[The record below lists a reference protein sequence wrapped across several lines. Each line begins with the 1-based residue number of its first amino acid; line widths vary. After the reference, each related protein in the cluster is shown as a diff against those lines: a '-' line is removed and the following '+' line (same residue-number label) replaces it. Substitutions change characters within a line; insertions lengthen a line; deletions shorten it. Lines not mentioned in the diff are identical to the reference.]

1 MVGRAVNGA
10 VPHRSGLEVLER
22 MPPARQASLAMISRM
37 SSLAALLVASLLL
50 PSGGCLPR
58 PPDTPL
64 HVRPTDGRPKSPAK
78 ATGGL
83 YSSVQLREGSQGERL
98 LQVASTSKLRF
109 EVGVAARF
117 GEPQVDSLPDPTTS
131 VFGLGP
137 YIRTVLHRQNLDVA
151 RGVVPISGTLH
162 VEGSQMD
169 SLRGELQLHLGDIS
183 LDEQSED
190 AGWGDD
196 LKREL
201 FGLPDSGTER
211 AAVQIEKM
219 RFGSGP
225 RPGFEVR
232 GDATFQL
239 PLRGGSK
246 SINVFMTLRRQDWNR
261 YRWSSYQPIDLTVSE
276 DFPDREAVSRL
287 SDAWNVRKIAD
298 LVRVQIEL
306 DLEATN

>member
-1 MVGRAVNGA
+1 
-10 VPHRSGLEVLER
+10 
-22 MPPARQASLAMISRM
+22 
-37 SSLAALLVASLLL
+37 
-50 PSGGCLPR
+50 
-58 PPDTPL
+58 
-64 HVRPTDGRPKSPAK
+64 
-78 ATGGL
+78 
-83 YSSVQLREGSQGERL
+83 
-98 LQVASTSKLRF
+98 
-109 EVGVAARF
+109 
-117 GEPQVDSLPDPTTS
+117 
-131 VFGLGP
+131 
-137 YIRTVLHRQNLDVA
+137 
-151 RGVVPISGTLH
+151 
-162 VEGSQMD
+162 MD

>member
-1 MVGRAVNGA
+1 M
-10 VPHRSGLEVLER
+10 
-22 MPPARQASLAMISRM
+22 
-37 SSLAALLVASLLL
+37 
-50 PSGGCLPR
+50 
-58 PPDTPL
+58 
-64 HVRPTDGRPKSPAK
+64 
-78 ATGGL
+78 
-83 YSSVQLREGSQGERL
+83 
-98 LQVASTSKLRF
+98 LQVASSSKLRF

-117 GEPQVDSLPDPTTS
+117 GEPQVDSLPDPTTT

-137 YIRTVLHRQNLDVA
+137 YIRTVLHRENLDVA
-151 RGVVPISGTLH
+151 RGEVPISGTLR
-162 VEGSQMD
+162 VEGNQLD
-169 SLRGELQLHLGDIS
+169 SLRGELQLHLGDVK

-201 FGLPDSGTER
+201 FGLPDSGIER
-211 AAVQIEKM
+211 ASVQIKTM

-232 GDATFQL
+232 GDATFEL
-239 PLRGGSK
+239 PLGGASK
-246 SINVFMTLRRQDWNR
+246 PINVFMTLSRQDWNR

-276 DFPDREAVSRL
+276 DFPDREAVARL

-306 DLEATN
+306 DLEASD